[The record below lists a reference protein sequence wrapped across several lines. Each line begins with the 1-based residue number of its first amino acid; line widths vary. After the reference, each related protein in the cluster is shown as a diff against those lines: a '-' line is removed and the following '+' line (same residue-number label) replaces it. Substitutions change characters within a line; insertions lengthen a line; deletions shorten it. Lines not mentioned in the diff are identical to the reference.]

1 MVNTKLKEQEGKYQK
16 YNDDIT
22 KLFESQKSEFTLI
35 KSRFTEL
42 SEFIK
47 DVRFMRNLN
56 NYKGKGNQNN
66 EINTTSFL
74 RDSRMLSRKLNF
86 DKPQKLSKND
96 EIIYSIKT
104 DIENN
109 KENNDIK
116 NIINQ
121 EKEIL
126 VEEQEQEKE
135 KNREKNKYNI
145 KTNINISKNLNSPN
159 IRNNIKTENNSYIS
173 SSSKK
178 MNNTFINIFK
188 GRNENI
194 SLRNESPQNE
204 TMKGR
209 IIETNKDEFIKNKS
223 DIYFRKQNKTQEN
236 DKNKN
241 LKLKT
246 IEKNFTKENSYFN
259 TNIKIKEFSEPEL
272 TNNENEINKEIKS
285 ALDKINNL
293 IETQI
298 LDINKKIKE
307 MNTSNK
313 YNIDK
318 INKKLD
324 LYINLNNV
332 LLLKFKNPKNLSNK
346 QLKIL
351 RNHDF
356 NIPLLNNTFEKNKN
370 KIRLDKIKIN
380 SKENSSILNTK
391 EIKAINDNNKEI
403 KDSKD
408 KRDIDINDNYQ
419 GPNSGKILSIIEPYL
434 IKKFRDDSK

>member
-1 MVNTKLKEQEGKYQK
+1 
-16 YNDDIT
+16 
-22 KLFESQKSEFTLI
+22 
-35 KSRFTEL
+35 
-42 SEFIK
+42 
-47 DVRFMRNLN
+47 
-56 NYKGKGNQNN
+56 
-66 EINTTSFL
+66 
-74 RDSRMLSRKLNF
+74 MLSRKLNF

-126 VEEQEQEKE
+126 VEEQEQEQE
-135 KNREKNKYNI
+135 QNREKNKYNI

-204 TMKGR
+204 TMKER

-259 TNIKIKEFSEPEL
+259 TIIKIKEFSEPEL

-307 MNTSNK
+307 MNTYNK

-356 NIPLLNNTFEKNKN
+356 NIPLLNNTFEINKN

-434 IKKFRDDSK
+434 IKKFRGDSK

>member
-1 MVNTKLKEQEGKYQK
+1 
-16 YNDDIT
+16 
-22 KLFESQKSEFTLI
+22 
-35 KSRFTEL
+35 
-42 SEFIK
+42 
-47 DVRFMRNLN
+47 
-56 NYKGKGNQNN
+56 
-66 EINTTSFL
+66 
-74 RDSRMLSRKLNF
+74 
-86 DKPQKLSKND
+86 
-96 EIIYSIKT
+96 
-104 DIENN
+104 
-109 KENNDIK
+109 
-116 NIINQ
+116 
-121 EKEIL
+121 
-126 VEEQEQEKE
+126 
-135 KNREKNKYNI
+135 
-145 KTNINISKNLNSPN
+145 
-159 IRNNIKTENNSYIS
+159 
-173 SSSKK
+173 

-194 SLRNESPQNE
+194 SLRDESPQNE

-259 TNIKIKEFSEPEL
+259 TIIKIKEFSEPEL

-307 MNTSNK
+307 MNTYNK

-356 NIPLLNNTFEKNKN
+356 NIPLLNNTFEINKN

-380 SKENSSILNTK
+380 SKQNSSILNTK

-434 IKKFRDDSK
+434 IKKFRGDSK